1 MDSSFNDSGSIF
13 SSFSAKLKKVSNFN
27 GKPIS
32 TKCVS
37 SQKEMNIVVFGEI
50 NGLYNQWRIDHLI
63 YSLYNKEKEELLI
76 HIFKK
81 IDIIFKNP

>member
-1 MDSSFNDSGSIF
+1 
-13 SSFSAKLKKVSNFN
+13 
-27 GKPIS
+27 
-32 TKCVS
+32 
-37 SQKEMNIVVFGEI
+37 MNIVVFGEI